1 VEGTLNFEK
10 KEVMLSKE
18 AVNRSGNKSLTKILR
33 ENKEGKMKKLF
44 VIAFCV
50 FMAIFLLAPQNV
62 AAKEPIKIGVLVPL
76 SGIVA
81 QGGQEMKMGIEMAAE
96 EKGTIL
102 GRPIKLI
109 VEDTRV
115 KPPIAVTKAEKLVFK
130 DGCKALIGVFS
141 SGVGLALAKN
151 IDRLNVP
158 FLTTHVMTTKF
169 YGIHKYVFRSGQ
181 LANDQTAVGNVKGIL
196 ARPDLKKRTYYVIV
210 HDYAWGHDAGERFIE
225 LAKKSGIKIYNEKY
239 DRAPIKTKDWSSYIS
254 KIKASGVDGVYIAF
268 ITNVIPVFAKQ
279 AYDFGI
285 QKKCKII
292 SAAAPGPLE
301 LEAGGVACHGIFG
314 ASDWSWDVNTPKSN
328 AWELRFWER
337 FKTIPSDAAVHSYVG
352 AMNLFQGFERAGS
365 TNPDKV
371 ANALKGVSYDGPYGI
386 VRVSPKD
393 NCMRNDAVLTET
405 MAAPSNPFG
414 AKVVMKVLHTFKA
427 DELGPLE

>member
-1 VEGTLNFEK
+1 MRKVILIALFS
-10 KEVMLSKE
+10 VMIG
-18 AVNRSGNKSLTKILR
+18 A
-33 ENKEGKMKKLF
+33 
-44 VIAFCV
+44 
-50 FMAIFLLAPQNV
+50 LLAVPQN
-62 AAKEPIKIGVLVPL
+62 AIAKTPIKIGVLVPL

-96 EKGTIL
+96 EKKTIL
-102 GRPIKLI
+102 GRPIELI
-109 VEDTRV
+109 VEDTQV
-115 KPPIAVTKAEKLVFK
+115 KPPVAVTKAEKLVFK

-141 SGVGLALAKN
+141 SGVGLALAEN
-151 IDRLNVP
+151 IDKLNVP

-196 ARPDLKKRTYYVIV
+196 ARPDLKNRTYYVIV
-210 HDYAWGHDAGERFIE
+210 HDYAWGHDAGERFID
-225 LAKKSGIKIYNEKY
+225 LAKKNGIKIYNENY
-239 DRAPIKTKDWSSYIS
+239 DKAPIQTKDWSSYIS
-254 KIKASGVDGVYIAF
+254 KIKASGADGVYIAF

-285 QKKCKII
+285 QKKAKII

-314 ASDWSWDVNTPKSN
+314 ASDWSWDVNTPISD
-328 AWELRFWER
+328 AWEMKFWER

-352 AMNLFQGFERAGS
+352 AMNLFNGIEKAGA
-365 TNPDKV
+365 TDPDKI
-371 ANALKGVSYDGPYGI
+371 AAALKGISFDGPYGV
-386 VRVSPKD
+386 VRISPKD

-405 MAAPSNPFG
+405 MAAPPNPFG

-427 DELGPLE
+427 EELGPPE